1 MTNQENNQ
9 TKKPDLKSHLE
20 INGRTIGPGNPA
32 YIIAEISANH
42 NQDFDRAIELVQ
54 LAHRSGADA
63 VKLQTYTADTLTLDS
78 DQPHFRINQGTVW
91 DGSRLYDLYKKAY
104 TPWDWQ
110 PKLMKLANRLGMD
123 LFSSPFDAT
132 AVDFLESMNVP
143 AYKIASF
150 EIIDVPLLRKV
161 AATGKPVI
169 VSTGMATLE
178 EIEQAVEILQVNGCD
193 QIALLKCTSA
203 YPAPVDAMNL
213 KTIADL
219 KTRFQVPVGLSDHTL
234 ASLAPVVS
242 VCLGGTIIEKHL
254 TYSRFDKGPDSSFS
268 LEPAEFAEMVNSV
281 REAEKASG
289 SVRYGTTPSDENN
302 LSFRRSLFAVQDIEQ
317 GEQFTAQN
325 VRSIRPGQGLEP
337 THIDRILT
345 SHAAVSIA
353 RGTPLNWRHV
363 A

>member
-1 MTNQENNQ
+1 MANLENHQAN
-9 TKKPDLKSHLE
+9 KADLKSHIE
-20 INGRTIGPGNPA
+20 INGRAIGPGQPT

-42 NQDFDRAIELVQ
+42 HQDFDRAVKLVH

-78 DQPHFRINQGTVW
+78 KQPHFQINQGTVW
-91 DGSRLYDLYKKAY
+91 DGTRLYDLYKKAY
-104 TPWDWQ
+104 TPWEWQ
-110 PKLMKLANRLGMD
+110 PELMKVANQLGMD

-169 VSTGMATLE
+169 VSTGMATIG
-178 EIEQAVEILQVNGCD
+178 EIEQAVKVLQVNGCD
-193 QIALLKCTSA
+193 QIGLLKCTSA
-203 YPAPVDAMNL
+203 YPAPVESMNL
-213 KTIADL
+213 NTIADL
-219 KTRFQVPVGLSDHTL
+219 KARFQIPVGLSDHTL
-234 ASLAPVVS
+234 ASLAPTVS

-254 TYSRFDKGPDSSFS
+254 TVSRNDEGPDSSFS
-268 LEPAEFAEMVNSV
+268 LEPTEFAEMVNAV
-281 REAEKASG
+281 RETEKASG
-289 SVRYGTTPSDENN
+289 TIHYGATESDKNN
-302 LSFRRSLFAVQDIEQ
+302 LAFRRSLFAVQDIQ
-317 GEQFTAQN
+317 AGEKFTAQN

-337 THIDRILT
+337 IHIDQVMESNAT
-345 SHAAVSIA
+345 EAIA
-353 RGTPLNWRHV
+353 RGTPLDWRHV